1 MKKCK
6 LVNIWRNNGH
16 ESAGFVFCP
25 TLYYN
30 DAVYNESATLIV
42 AQTEGDTGYD
52 YNDAYEDEFYDES
65 GTPA

>member
-1 MKKCK
+1 MAMSPR
-6 LVNIWRNNGH
+6 V
-16 ESAGFVFCP
+16 SFFCP

-30 DAVYNESATLIV
+30 DAVYNEYATLFV